1 MRSMEFLN
9 DYSKRFRNGSKF
21 AGIRVRLPE
30 TVPRI
35 VSYETVLPPT
45 SLEWLAVLGMA
56 LELDQVRAQPGI
68 KAELLPT
75 AHQHT

>member
-21 AGIRVRLPE
+21 AGIRMRLPE
-30 TVPRI
+30 IILRI
-35 VSYETVLPPT
+35 VSYETGLPPT
-45 SLEWLAVLGMA
+45 SLEWLAMLGMV
-56 LELDQVRAQPGI
+56 LELDRVRAQAGV
-68 KAELLPT
+68 KAELLLT